1 MKSYKKAKKERS
13 PKNSNVRGRAQIT
26 RKSYSQNKMSMPRPN
41 NEKGQTKEEWQKK
54 KMKNTKTQTTNSD
67 L

>member
-1 MKSYKKAKKERS
+1 MKSYKKAKKKRS
-13 PKNSNVRGRAQIT
+13 PRNSNVRGRAQIT

-54 KMKNTKTQTTNSD
+54 R
-67 L
+67 

>member
-1 MKSYKKAKKERS
+1 
-13 PKNSNVRGRAQIT
+13 
-26 RKSYSQNKMSMPRPN
+26 MPRPN

-67 L
+67 LQSLKP